1 MCTEREVV
9 RELSM
14 TAASPS
20 EKDVAMEK
28 IPDNNRP
35 LNRSRTP
42 SRSMPSQA
50 LMRSSSSSPEVK
62 PEAASKRRVPSPAR
76 PRERP
81 VNPPAPAEEK
91 ALEGVDSSLASRH
104 MGKPSSPS
112 FVSTHHLHEET
123 SSEVVKAS
131 AVPSTTQGRAC
142 SSPVAVKS
150 SVSDTTVVS
159 SSSVPGQFAK
169 FSSLMNQLARS
180 SSQSVSLENRCSA
193 APSPGP
199 SKPPPLS
206 SLKERTRLLPQ
217 VTASSPAPRSSSD
230 AKPRL
235 SASTEQQPRA
245 ATSSLTSSLVSR
257 PSSPSRTGVVKP
269 APSSLQAPVVSSR
282 NSNKLTRVP
291 SPSRIYSSQ
300 PSSCSVSSSPSS
312 VAFAR
317 PSSPSLSRPGS
328 QTSASSLRP
337 STPTR
342 VSSAPP
348 TTVIAKPRTSTPTRT
363 ISTKSPNP
371 SSSSSSI
378 LTTRSAIAAK
388 PSSSPAATTTS
399 PNRPLTPTRSLTKP
413 TKSSVTSSST
423 LLAHHQNQPS
433 SFSSPS
439 FANLKTMASAAGS
452 SQNHARCSS
461 PSESPKSI
469 TSSGD
474 CSNNSDTSSSM
485 SSGNVA
491 TTRKLMP
498 EFQAQQQQ
506 QMAAGFK
513 HIQASHK
520 TSARVVPE
528 GLPMSPT
535 SNVKKRCGWITSQNA
550 ALIAYHDEEW
560 GVPIYD
566 ERLLFELIVLAGAQ
580 AELSWSSILA
590 LRDDFRDAFAGF
602 DAAVVAKF
610 NEKKIATL
618 IANPRIRIPEAK
630 VRGAIDNAKRVLEIE
645 EECGSLTN
653 FLWSFVNYKP
663 MVSHYKLSKQVPVK
677 TPKSEALSNELV
689 RRGLR
694 FVGPTTM
701 YVLMQAAG
709 LVNDHLVTCFRH
721 QECASMYDSPP
732 LAGVHKE
739 IQPEK
744 ERWSQTD
751 ENLSSFSSLFGSK
764 TSPAFEPGPWLNLPV
779 LDTSSRL
786 NSAPCEPVWAELPMI
801 EEAFEDEMEKQTT

>member
-1 MCTEREVV
+1 
-9 RELSM
+9 
-14 TAASPS
+14 
-20 EKDVAMEK
+20 
-28 IPDNNRP
+28 
-35 LNRSRTP
+35 
-42 SRSMPSQA
+42 
-50 LMRSSSSSPEVK
+50 
-62 PEAASKRRVPSPAR
+62 
-76 PRERP
+76 
-81 VNPPAPAEEK
+81 
-91 ALEGVDSSLASRH
+91 

-112 FVSTHHLHEET
+112 LVSTHHLHEQT
-123 SSEVVKAS
+123 SSDVVKAS

-142 SSPVAVKS
+142 SPPAVVKP

-206 SLKERTRLLPQ
+206 LKERTRLLPQ
-217 VTASSPAPRSSSD
+217 VTASSPAPRSSSSD
-230 AKPRL
+230 IKPRL

-257 PSSPSRTGVVKP
+257 PSSPSRT
-269 APSSLQAPVVSSR
+269 
-282 NSNKLTRVP
+282 
-291 SPSRIYSSQ
+291 
-300 PSSCSVSSSPSS
+300 
-312 VAFAR
+312 
-317 PSSPSLSRPGS
+317 
-328 QTSASSLRP
+328 
-337 STPTR
+337 
-342 VSSAPP
+342 
-348 TTVIAKPRTSTPTRT
+348 
-363 ISTKSPNP
+363 
-371 SSSSSSI
+371 
-378 LTTRSAIAAK
+378 
-388 PSSSPAATTTS
+388 
-399 PNRPLTPTRSLTKP
+399 
-413 TKSSVTSSST
+413 
-423 LLAHHQNQPS
+423 
-433 SFSSPS
+433 
-439 FANLKTMASAAGS
+439 
-452 SQNHARCSS
+452 
-461 PSESPKSI
+461 ESPKSI

-535 SNVKKRCGWITSQNA
+535 SNVKKRCGWITSQSDA

-721 QECASMYDSPP
+721 QEC
-732 LAGVHKE
+732 
-739 IQPEK
+739 
-744 ERWSQTD
+744 
-751 ENLSSFSSLFGSK
+751 
-764 TSPAFEPGPWLNLPV
+764 
-779 LDTSSRL
+779 
-786 NSAPCEPVWAELPMI
+786 
-801 EEAFEDEMEKQTT
+801 

>member
-20 EKDVAMEK
+20 EMDVTMEK

-50 LMRSSSSSPEVK
+50 RMRSSSSSPEVK
-62 PEAASKRRVPSPAR
+62 SEAASKRRVPSPAR

-81 VNPPAPAEEK
+81 VNPPAPAQEK
-91 ALEGVDSSLASRH
+91 ALEG
-104 MGKPSSPS
+104 
-112 FVSTHHLHEET
+112 
-123 SSEVVKAS
+123 
-131 AVPSTTQGRAC
+131 
-142 SSPVAVKS
+142 
-150 SVSDTTVVS
+150 
-159 SSSVPGQFAK
+159 
-169 FSSLMNQLARS
+169 
-180 SSQSVSLENRCSA
+180 
-193 APSPGP
+193 
-199 SKPPPLS
+199 
-206 SLKERTRLLPQ
+206 
-217 VTASSPAPRSSSD
+217 
-230 AKPRL
+230 
-235 SASTEQQPRA
+235 
-245 ATSSLTSSLVSR
+245 
-257 PSSPSRTGVVKP
+257 
-269 APSSLQAPVVSSR
+269 
-282 NSNKLTRVP
+282 
-291 SPSRIYSSQ
+291 
-300 PSSCSVSSSPSS
+300 
-312 VAFAR
+312 
-317 PSSPSLSRPGS
+317 
-328 QTSASSLRP
+328 
-337 STPTR
+337 
-342 VSSAPP
+342 
-348 TTVIAKPRTSTPTRT
+348 
-363 ISTKSPNP
+363 
-371 SSSSSSI
+371 
-378 LTTRSAIAAK
+378 
-388 PSSSPAATTTS
+388 
-399 PNRPLTPTRSLTKP
+399 
-413 TKSSVTSSST
+413 
-423 LLAHHQNQPS
+423 
-433 SFSSPS
+433 
-439 FANLKTMASAAGS
+439 
-452 SQNHARCSS
+452 
-461 PSESPKSI
+461 SI

-535 SNVKKRCGWITSQNA
+535 SNVKKRCGWITSQSDA

-602 DAAVVAKF
+602 DAAAVAKF

-732 LAGVHKE
+732 LAGVYKE
-739 IQPEK
+739 TQPEK
-744 ERWSQTD
+744 ERWSQMD
-751 ENLSSFSSLFGSK
+751 ENLSSFSSLFSSK

-786 NSAPCEPVWAELPMI
+786 NSAPCEPLWAELPMI

>member
-20 EKDVAMEK
+20 EMDVTMEK

-42 SRSMPSQA
+42 SRSVPSQA
-50 LMRSSSSSPEVK
+50 LIKSSSSSLEVK

-81 VNPPAPAEEK
+81 VNPPAPAQEK
-91 ALEGVDSSLASRH
+91 ALEG
-104 MGKPSSPS
+104 
-112 FVSTHHLHEET
+112 
-123 SSEVVKAS
+123 
-131 AVPSTTQGRAC
+131 
-142 SSPVAVKS
+142 
-150 SVSDTTVVS
+150 
-159 SSSVPGQFAK
+159 
-169 FSSLMNQLARS
+169 
-180 SSQSVSLENRCSA
+180 
-193 APSPGP
+193 
-199 SKPPPLS
+199 
-206 SLKERTRLLPQ
+206 
-217 VTASSPAPRSSSD
+217 
-230 AKPRL
+230 
-235 SASTEQQPRA
+235 
-245 ATSSLTSSLVSR
+245 
-257 PSSPSRTGVVKP
+257 
-269 APSSLQAPVVSSR
+269 
-282 NSNKLTRVP
+282 
-291 SPSRIYSSQ
+291 
-300 PSSCSVSSSPSS
+300 
-312 VAFAR
+312 
-317 PSSPSLSRPGS
+317 
-328 QTSASSLRP
+328 
-337 STPTR
+337 
-342 VSSAPP
+342 
-348 TTVIAKPRTSTPTRT
+348 
-363 ISTKSPNP
+363 
-371 SSSSSSI
+371 
-378 LTTRSAIAAK
+378 
-388 PSSSPAATTTS
+388 
-399 PNRPLTPTRSLTKP
+399 
-413 TKSSVTSSST
+413 
-423 LLAHHQNQPS
+423 
-433 SFSSPS
+433 
-439 FANLKTMASAAGS
+439 
-452 SQNHARCSS
+452 NHARCSS

-474 CSNNSDTSSSM
+474 CSNNSYTSSSM

-491 TTRKLMP
+491 TTTKLMP
-498 EFQAQQQQ
+498 EFQAQQQQQ

-535 SNVKKRCGWITSQNA
+535 SNVKKRCGWITSQSDA

-560 GVPIYD
+560 GVPVYD

-610 NEKKIATL
+610 NEKKITTL

-732 LAGVHKE
+732 LAGVYKE
-739 IQPEK
+739 IQPGK

-751 ENLSSFSSLFGSK
+751 ENLSSFSSLFSSK
-764 TSPAFEPGPWLNLPV
+764 TSPAFEPGPWLNHPV

-786 NSAPCEPVWAELPMI
+786 NSAPCEPLWAELPMI
-801 EEAFEDEMEKQTT
+801 EEAFEDEVEKQTT